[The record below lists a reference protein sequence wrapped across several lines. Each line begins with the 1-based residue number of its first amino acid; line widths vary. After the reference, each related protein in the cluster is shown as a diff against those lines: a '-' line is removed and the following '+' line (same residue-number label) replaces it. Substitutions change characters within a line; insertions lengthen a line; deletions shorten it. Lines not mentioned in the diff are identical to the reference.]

1 MAHSSHNIDEAH
13 RGWDSTFE
21 NFESTSKSIILQQLR
36 NCYPDSSHSEVNSW
50 KRTVPTLQ
58 REIGEV
64 IELDIGSSQ
73 FTAVLEYELPME
85 SRRADAVLLLHDSVV
100 IIELKGKTHSNDADI
115 DQAHAYARDLRC
127 YHRDCHERKVTPILV
142 PEQSRNQVSE
152 QRGVT
157 ICSPDRLDELVARL
171 STRALSKPIDARQF
185 LKVEAYKPLP
195 SLVRAARELFN
206 KKRPPQLWRS
216 VANTDRAVR
225 AVREIVADAYES
237 KKRKLVLL
245 MGVPGAGKTLVGL
258 RIVHEADFD
267 ELVDSDHG
275 PSSIFLSGN
284 GPLVEVLQHVLKTE
298 HGTGSTFVRPIKDY
312 VKRYRKNP
320 RLVPDEHVIIFDEA
334 QRAHD
339 KNQVAQVH
347 KLDPSE
353 ALSEPENF
361 IEFAERLPN
370 WSVVVGLVGHGQEI
384 HTGEEGGLKL
394 WADAITNSEN
404 SNDWEIHGP
413 TETAD
418 AFKQLSYLV
427 NSDLSLDEN
436 IRSHFASHLHEF
448 VSKLVINQP
457 DAVSLSCLAGEL
469 LNQGHDL
476 RITRDLDQAKNY
488 LRERY
493 AKSPES
499 RFGLIASSRDKD
511 LERFGIPNSFQDTKR
526 VKVGPWYNDSESD
539 TARLSCRHLDICITE
554 FAAQGLELDAVL
566 LAWGTDFQLRDGHW
580 SIEKARKYR
589 SRTPVKSPLQLR
601 ANAYRVLLTRG
612 RDAHVVFVPKLD
624 ELDETWDL
632 LCQSGF
638 RRLTD

>member
-1 MAHSSHNIDEAH
+1 MAYSSHNIDEAH

-36 NCYPDSSHSEVNSW
+36 DSYPDSSHSEVNSW

-142 PEQSRNQVSE
+142 PERSQNQVSE

-157 ICSPDRLDELVARL
+157 VCSPDRLDGLVARL

-185 LKVEAYKPLP
+185 LKAEAYKPLP

-267 ELVDSDHG
+267 KLVDRDQG

-284 GPLVEVLQHVLKTE
+284 GPLVEVLQYVLKTE
-298 HGTGSTFVRPIKDY
+298 HGTGSAFVRPIKDY
-312 VKRYRKNP
+312 VKHHEKNSG
-320 RLVPDEHVIIFDEA
+320 LAPDQHVIIFDEA

-339 KNQVAQVH
+339 KNQVAHVH
-347 KLDPSE
+347 KVDPSE
-353 ALSEPENF
+353 AKSEPEHF
-361 IEFAERLPN
+361 IEFSERIPD

-384 HTGEEGGLKL
+384 NVGEEGGLKL
-394 WADAITNSEN
+394 WADAIVNSKHRDE
-404 SNDWEIHGP
+404 WEVHGP
-413 TETAD
+413 TETAN
-418 AFKQLSYLV
+418 AFEHLNYQV
-427 NSDLSLDEN
+427 DSDLSLDEN

-448 VSKLVINQP
+448 VSKLVTNQP

-476 RITRDLDQAKNY
+476 RITRDLDQAKDY

-493 AKSPES
+493 EKSPES

-511 LERFGIPNSFQDTKR
+511 LESVGVPNGYLATKNI
-526 VKVGPWYNDSESD
+526 KIGPWYNDDENEP
-539 TARLSCRHLDICITE
+539 TRLSCRHLEICITE
-554 FAAQGLELDAVL
+554 YEAQGLELDAVL
-566 LAWGTDFQLRDGHW
+566 LAWGTDFSLQNGNW
-580 SIEKARKYR
+580 SIEKSRKYL
-589 SRTPVKSPLQLR
+589 KSKIVHNPHRLR

-638 RRLTD
+638 RKLTD